1 MPIYRQ
7 VEMQHNIKLRTKA
20 FITFFCVITP
30 GASDDDD
37 DDDDAADDDADADA
51 DADHS
56 DQQLLSLPFVLSHL
70 VLICL
75 HDDIHDLITENR
87 YERKYKDAQKKSCN
101 IDSIR
106 KYVDFCGRLVPFVAK

>member
-1 MPIYRQ
+1 
-7 VEMQHNIKLRTKA
+7 MQHNIKLRTKA

-37 DDDDAADDDADADA
+37 DDDDDADDDADA
-51 DADHS
+51 

-87 YERKYKDAQKKSCN
+87 YERKYKDTQKKSCN

-106 KYVDFCGRLVPFVAK
+106 KYVDFCGRLVPFVAE